1 MSENYNYS
9 NFREWMYKRIDE
21 DTGKFSKEFIA
32 GVDQFMT
39 FASSQPLAQSN
50 SGKFFCTCS
59 VCRNDK
65 FLPGPKI
72 WKHIYN
78 RGFMPDYYVWYK
90 HGEEIDMELG
100 TSYVDPTHL
109 SGSEKVSNEDN
120 NYVDMVNDAFRDN
133 VSFDNYQQD
142 DSYQN
147 VVDPQ
152 RNHSKKFYDLLEGAQ
167 NCLYDGCREGQSQL
181 SLAARVLQNKADYNL
196 SEKCVDSVCQMLTD
210 YLPEGNTATES
221 HYETEK
227 LMRNLGL
234 PYYTIDV
241 CVNNCM
247 IFWKEDERWEK
258 CQFCGAD
265 RWKPKDK
272 RRRTK
277 VPYSRMWYLPIA
289 DRLKRMYQSKKTAAA
304 MRWHAEH
311 QSKEGEMCHPSDAAE
326 WKHFQEMH
334 PRFAEEPR
342 NVYLGLCT
350 DGFNPFGMS
359 RNHSLWP

>member
-1 MSENYNYS
+1 MSGNYNYS

-21 DTGKFSKEFIA
+21 DTGKFSEEFIA

-50 SGKFFCTCS
+50 SGKFFCPCS

-65 FLPGPKI
+65 FLPGPII

-109 SGSEKVSNEDN
+109 SGSGKVGNEDN

-152 RNHSKKFYDLLEGAQ
+152 HNHSKKFYDLLEGAQ
-167 NCLYDGCREGQSQL
+167 NRLYDGCREGQSQL

-221 HYETEK
+221 HYET
-227 LMRNLGL
+227 L
-234 PYYTIDV
+234 D
-241 CVNNCM
+241 
-247 IFWKEDERWEK
+247 
-258 CQFCGAD
+258 
-265 RWKPKDK
+265 
-272 RRRTK
+272 
-277 VPYSRMWYLPIA
+277 
-289 DRLKRMYQSKKTAAA
+289 
-304 MRWHAEH
+304 
-311 QSKEGEMCHPSDAAE
+311 GEMEASSTFFH
-326 WKHFQEMH
+326 
-334 PRFAEEPR
+334 RG
-342 NVYLGLCT
+342 NT
-350 DGFNPFGMS
+350 INT
-359 RNHSLWP
+359 NHLF

>member
-1 MSENYNYS
+1 
-9 NFREWMYKRIDE
+9 
-21 DTGKFSKEFIA
+21 
-32 GVDQFMT
+32 MT

-50 SGKFFCTCS
+50 SGKFFCPCS

-109 SGSEKVSNEDN
+109 SGSEKVGNEDN

-167 NCLYDGCREGQSQL
+167 NRLYDGCREGQSQL
-181 SLAARVLQNKADYNL
+181 SLAARVLQNKTDYSL

-247 IFWKEDERWEK
+247 IFWKEDERWK
-258 CQFCGAD
+258 SVNFVVRTDGSL
-265 RWKPKDK
+265 
-272 RRRTK
+272 RTK
-277 VPYSRMWYLPIA
+277 DV
-289 DRLKRMYQSKKTAAA
+289 
-304 MRWHAEH
+304 
-311 QSKEGEMCHPSDAAE
+311 
-326 WKHFQEMH
+326 
-334 PRFAEEPR
+334 EPR
-342 NVYLGLCT
+342 YHIVVCGIYL
-350 DGFNPFGMS
+350 
-359 RNHSLWP
+359 

>member
-1 MSENYNYS
+1 MSGNYNYS

-21 DTGKFSKEFIA
+21 DTGKFSEEFIA
-32 GVDQFMT
+32 GMDQFMT

-50 SGKFFCTCS
+50 SGKFFCPCS

-90 HGEEIDMELG
+90 RGEEIDMELG

-109 SGSEKVSNEDN
+109 SGSEKVGNEDN

-142 DSYQN
+142 DSYEN

-167 NCLYDGCREGQSQL
+167 NRLYDGCREGQSQL

-196 SEKCVDSVCQMLTD
+196 SEKCVDSVCQILTD
-210 YLPEGNTATES
+210 YLPEGNT
-221 HYETEK
+221 
-227 LMRNLGL
+227 
-234 PYYTIDV
+234 TID
-241 CVNNCM
+241 
-247 IFWKEDERWEK
+247 
-258 CQFCGAD
+258 
-265 RWKPKDK
+265 
-272 RRRTK
+272 
-277 VPYSRMWYLPIA
+277 
-289 DRLKRMYQSKKTAAA
+289 
-304 MRWHAEH
+304 
-311 QSKEGEMCHPSDAAE
+311 
-326 WKHFQEMH
+326 
-334 PRFAEEPR
+334 
-342 NVYLGLCT
+342 
-350 DGFNPFGMS
+350 
-359 RNHSLWP
+359 